1 MWNACPGPW
10 ICRTTKNSLA
20 AWAMQQRHTYCQLV
34 PHHWRPHAPFAD
46 LFCII
51 YLMPKSALQ
60 SKVHTT
66 MPSVSLHGLAVALS
80 AKPLEPQPVIFPA
93 KTQLCFP
100 RAKTNELRSAPQPKT
115 VLNACGNGGG
125 ENACVCVHT
134 HTRVS
139 KCIIWRADSVVDLN
153 SRFPL
158 IPPPPS
164 RLQLP
169 GLKSNEVR
177 VMLTGALVHS
187 PADLIHHLWPSLH
200 NNSVDIVKSLR
211 CLICVTDSPRPSC
224 VSARTH
230 IFSPPPPVSR
240 TLTNQPNC
248 RTLSV

>member
-134 HTRVS
+134 HTHTCVKVYYLTCRLGGWSEFSFPSDPTTPFTSAAARPEVQWGQGNAH
-139 KCIIWRADSVVDLN
+139 WRPGSQPCR
-153 SRFPL
+153 SHSPPL
-158 IPPPPS
+158 
-164 RLQLP
+164 
-169 GLKSNEVR
+169 
-177 VMLTGALVHS
+177 ALV
-187 PADLIHHLWPSLH
+187 
-200 NNSVDIVKSLR
+200 
-211 CLICVTDSPRPSC
+211 T
-224 VSARTH
+224 
-230 IFSPPPPVSR
+230 
-240 TLTNQPNC
+240 
-248 RTLSV
+248 